1 MIREGPHRKVTPM
14 SSQTTVSIHPY
25 FKPHE
30 GQWDNFISGLQP
42 FVDATANEEAVLFY
56 GFTIC
61 EDTIFCREAY
71 IGAEGALAHLDNVG
85 ALLGEA
91 LKISDL
97 LRLEVH
103 GSAAELDK
111 MREPLKDLPVQW
123 FVLETGLKK

>member
-1 MIREGPHRKVTPM
+1 MAIRRRPDWRRMNPE
-14 SSQTTVSIHPY
+14 TTVSIHPY

-30 GQWDNFISGLQP
+30 GKWDEFIGSLQA
-42 FVDATANEEAVLFY
+42 FVDQTANEEAVLFY
-56 GFTIC
+56 DFTIC
-61 EDTIFCREAY
+61 EDTVFCREAY
-71 IGAEGALAHLDNVG
+71 VGAEGALAHLDNVG
-85 ALLGEA
+85 SMLEAALG
-91 LKISDL
+91 ISDL